1 MAPAPQYIAQ
11 LLHKYLD
18 GTLSEQEQAELKEW
32 LSVSHEHRRFVE
44 TLGDDVMLGKL
55 VAKEFSDEQE
65 GVEAMLLQRTKS
77 QLEFSQPVI
86 QRMHFLR
93 RWWAAASIIILL
105 GGSAYFWIASQK
117 NTHPANV
124 TAQTDIVPG
133 KKGAVLT
140 LADGSQLVLDSLG
153 NGVIAMQGGTAAR
166 IINGSLVYDGK
177 EDAAVYYNTISTPKG
192 RQFQLTLPD
201 GTMVWLNAASSLRY
215 PTFFTGK
222 DRKVEMTGEA
232 YFEVAKNKEMPF
244 RVQLNNK
251 AEVKVLGTHFDI
263 NAYANETSIN
273 TTLIEGSVQVSA
285 TSSGNYVTLK
295 PGQQA
300 QITQAGGPEIEVVD
314 NPDIGKVVA
323 WKNGLFN
330 FSDASLEE
338 VMRQLERWYDIEV
351 VYEKDIPQK
360 TFYGKLTRDI
370 SLQGL
375 LRILERTGVRFRVE
389 DRKLIV
395 LPTGTE

>member
-1 MAPAPQYIAQ
+1 MASAPQHIAQ
-11 LLHKYLD
+11 LLHKHLG
-18 GTLSEQEQAELKEW
+18 GTLSEQEQAELQEW
-32 LSVSHEHRRFVE
+32 LSTSLEHRRFVE
-44 TLGDDVMLGKL
+44 TLDDDVMLGKL
-55 VAKEFSDEQE
+55 VAREFSDEQE
-65 GVEAMLLQRTKS
+65 DIEAVLLHRAKS
-77 QLEFSQPVI
+77 QLGFSSPAI
-86 QRMHFLR
+86 QRMHFLH
-93 RWWAAASIIILL
+93 RWWAAAAIVILL
-105 GGSAYFWIASQK
+105 GTGAYFWIANQK
-117 NTHPANV
+117 NTQSATV
-124 TAQTDIVPG
+124 TGKTDIVPG

-140 LADGSQLVLDSLG
+140 LADGSQVVLDSLG

-166 IINGSLVYDGK
+166 IMNGSLVYEGK
-177 EDAAVYYNTISTPKG
+177 ADAAVYYNTISTPKG
-192 RQFQLTLPD
+192 RQFHLTLPD
-201 GTMVWLNAASSLRY
+201 GTVVWLNAASSLRY

-232 YFEVAKNKEMPF
+232 YFEVAKNKGMPF
-244 RVQLNNK
+244 KVEVKNK
-251 AEVKVLGTHFDI
+251 AEVEVLGTHFDI

-273 TTLIEGSVQVSA
+273 TTLMEGSIQVSA
-285 TSSGNYVTLK
+285 TSSGNPVTIK

-300 QITQAGGPEIEVVD
+300 QITHVRSGEIEVID
-314 NPDIGKVVA
+314 NPDVEKIMA

-351 VYEKDIPQK
+351 VYEKDIPRK

-375 LRILERTGVRFRVE
+375 LMILEKTGVRFRIE
-389 DRKLIV
+389 GRKLIV